1 VRKKIKLYM
10 KLWIDNNLI
19 KNIPV
24 LFFTQKFGFQSFD
37 KKHHGLVD
45 RGADTMPKKKSKI

>member
-1 VRKKIKLYM
+1 M